1 LRKRA
6 AGVPGTFLA
15 KHRHVK
21 LLGGGSVMV
30 ACLLAAP
37 SAHAWECDEG
47 CAAATDALV
56 AVGGVVSSV
65 GMQVELMR
73 GNPSEEWAM
82 SGAALG
88 VANVVGGG
96 ILLIISAFVD
106 DNELATTLRILGGTQ
121 LAIAAGDG
129 IGVGVTH
136 LALSDAIVVPQRS
149 QREASALSVS
159 F

>member
-1 LRKRA
+1 
-6 AGVPGTFLA
+6 
-15 KHRHVK
+15 
-21 LLGGGSVMV
+21 MV
-30 ACLLAAP
+30 ACWLVAP
-37 SAHAWECDEG
+37 SAQAWECDEG
-47 CAAATDALV
+47 CAAATDAVV
-56 AVGGVVSSV
+56 AVGGVVTSV

-82 SGAALG
+82 TGAVFG
-88 VANVVGGG
+88 VGNVVGGG

-106 DNELATTLRILGGTQ
+106 DDELATTLRILGGTQ

-129 IGVGVTH
+129 IGVAVTH

-149 QREASALSVS
+149 QQQATALSVS